1 MRQKIL
7 NPFFIILFTVFF
19 LPYTSKLKAAEKDDY
34 IFYHKQVMLAE
45 EFIAEEQFEDAL
57 SIYDELFSSYDFTFL
72 RDYQVASQLALHL
85 GQKEKAL
92 TYVREG
98 ILTGWEM
105 KSINRNDFLAPLR
118 EGQAWK
124 VLEAEYSSLRE
135 KYESSLDSK
144 LQERVK
150 KMYSQDQKKALKALF
165 KLSSKSQDR
174 YAENKFAPHS
184 EMQMEELIN
193 ILNTRGYPGEKL
205 IGNDYWMSTI
215 LSHHNSISQ
224 NYAKQDTLYP
234 GLQPKLMQA
243 LQKGEVSPYELALI
257 DEWRRSTLREDPRI
271 GYAILNP
278 PAHGMAAHSNEL
290 RKSVYLRSIEAHNSL
305 LDIQEK
311 SGMDFYLPDGWIK
324 GKIEIK
330 PELD

>member
-1 MRQKIL
+1 
-7 NPFFIILFTVFF
+7 
-19 LPYTSKLKAAEKDDY
+19 
-34 IFYHKQVMLAE
+34 
-45 EFIAEEQFEDAL
+45 
-57 SIYDELFSSYDFTFL
+57 
-72 RDYQVASQLALHL
+72 VASQLALHL
-85 GQKEKAL
+85 RQKEKAL

-290 RKSVYLRSIEAHNSL
+290 RKSVYLRSIETHNSL